1 MASSIDGIRVYAVSQ
16 PISKTGN
23 SFDDLFT
30 FIISKK
36 LLRSLPHK
44 KLKKKLKISKLNDD
58 MDLYTNQKID
68 AQSSQYHL
76 DHIFEIQ
83 CFVHVVASALHNLDG
98 DKHGQ
103 STFTSIRDKLVNVI
117 NADFNLN
124 VTDSQANL
132 VKMNIFK
139 EFIKR
144 RRSDSNPS
152 LIAFLRNSSNFDK
165 NLFHFCSTLRRAC
178 KMIREQL
185 LLYMNHQS
193 MPNHYDAFKRIIEEF
208 DVFYN
213 SMKIEDYDL
222 LRFI

>member
-1 MASSIDGIRVYAVSQ
+1 
-16 PISKTGN
+16 
-23 SFDDLFT
+23 
-30 FIISKK
+30 
-36 LLRSLPHK
+36 
-44 KLKKKLKISKLNDD
+44 
-58 MDLYTNQKID
+58 
-68 AQSSQYHL
+68 
-76 DHIFEIQ
+76 
-83 CFVHVVASALHNLDG
+83 VASALHNLDG